1 MSDPGGVLDL
11 RTYKLERRAGNERLD
26 AVSATRSGE
35 VSTANECL
43 P

>member
-11 RTYKLERRAGNERLD
+11 CTYMLERRAGNERLD